1 MRYFHNAI
9 KFSESDVAQFRLEVI
24 NFYIKHGLTATKE
37 AYKVGR
43 SSIFAWK
50 KLYAD
55 SLGNLT
61 SLLPESTK
69 PKIPRR
75 MLVDPKTL
83 EFIKTLR
90 EDNGRLGKEKIK
102 ILTDVYC
109 TKENLKK
116 ISASKIGRI
125 IKRNNWFYH
134 KIGKIYHDPSS
145 GRATIR
151 AKRHKERLV
160 GKPGINFPGELIQM
174 DSVVRYDLN
183 LKRYIITA
191 IDLYSKFT
199 FAFSYK
205 SLSSSLALDF
215 YQKLEIIAPFTIKSV
230 KTDNVKSPV
239 FWTVVC

>member
-125 IKRNNWFYH
+125 SDPPRSKLRGIKEALTDLCVRRYNFCFYPGCGRNW
-134 KIGKIYHDPSS
+134 
-145 GRATIR
+145 
-151 AKRHKERLV
+151 
-160 GKPGINFPGELIQM
+160 
-174 DSVVRYDLN
+174 
-183 LKRYIITA
+183 
-191 IDLYSKFT
+191 
-199 FAFSYK
+199 
-205 SLSSSLALDF
+205 
-215 YQKLEIIAPFTIKSV
+215 
-230 KTDNVKSPV
+230 
-239 FWTVVC
+239 